1 MARFEVV
8 SKYTDINLPK
18 RQTEFSA
25 GYDFEVAKDI
35 IIEPYEHCKNILET
49 QQDYLPIDL
58 QTLSSITKRT
68 KVRPTLVP
76 TGIKCKMAA
85 DEYLEISV
93 RSSCPLKYWLI
104 LANGVGIID
113 SDYYNNPSNEGH
125 IFVKLKNEGDNDI
138 ILKKYDRYV
147 QGIIQK
153 YYIVDNENEIEDIRV
168 GGIGSSGRRD
178 K

>member
-1 MARFEVV
+1 MRKFEVI
-8 SKYTDINLPK
+8 SINQFNKDFKDTDTKYDDIIIPK
-18 RQTEFSA
+18 RSTKFSA
-25 GYDFEVAKDI
+25 GYDFYMPYDLTIKKNEVVLI
-35 IIEPYEHCKNILET
+35 
-49 QQDYLPIDL
+49 
-58 QTLSSITKRT
+58 
-68 KVRPTLVP
+68 P
-76 TGIKCKMAA
+76 TGIKVMLNS
-85 DEYLEISV
+85 DEFLGIYI
-93 RSSCPLKYWLI
+93 RSSLGFKYNLRMC
-104 LANGVGIID
+104 NQVGIID

-153 YYIVDNENEIEDIRV
+153 YYIVDNEKEVEDIRV

>member
-1 MARFEVV
+1 MKKFEII
-8 SKYTDINLPK
+8 SINQFNKDFKNIDTKYEDIIIPK
-18 RQTEFSA
+18 RSTKFSA
-25 GYDFEVAKDI
+25 GYDFYMPYDLTVKKNEVVLI
-35 IIEPYEHCKNILET
+35 
-49 QQDYLPIDL
+49 
-58 QTLSSITKRT
+58 
-68 KVRPTLVP
+68 P
-76 TGIKCKMAA
+76 TGIKVMLNS
-85 DEYLEISV
+85 DEFLGIYI
-93 RSSCPLKYWLI
+93 RSSLGFKYNLRMC
-104 LANGVGIID
+104 NQVGIID

-153 YYIVDNENEIEDIRV
+153 YYIVDNEKEVEDIRS

>member
-1 MARFEVV
+1 MRKFEII
-8 SKYTDINLPK
+8 SINQFNKDFKNIDTKYEDIIIPK
-18 RQTEFSA
+18 RSTKFSA
-25 GYDFEVAKDI
+25 GYDFYMPYDLTVKKNEVVLI
-35 IIEPYEHCKNILET
+35 
-49 QQDYLPIDL
+49 
-58 QTLSSITKRT
+58 
-68 KVRPTLVP
+68 P
-76 TGIKCKMAA
+76 TGIKVMLNS
-85 DEYLEISV
+85 DEFLGIYI
-93 RSSCPLKYWLI
+93 RSSLGFKYNLRMC
-104 LANGVGIID
+104 NQVGIID

-153 YYIVDNENEIEDIRV
+153 YYIVDNEKEVEDIRV

>member
-1 MARFEVV
+1 MRKFEII
-8 SKYTDINLPK
+8 SINQFNKDFKDIDTKYEDIIIPK
-18 RQTEFSA
+18 RSTKFST
-25 GYDFEVAKDI
+25 GYDFYMPYDLTIKKNEVVLI
-35 IIEPYEHCKNILET
+35 
-49 QQDYLPIDL
+49 
-58 QTLSSITKRT
+58 
-68 KVRPTLVP
+68 P
-76 TGIKCKMAA
+76 TGIKVMLNS
-85 DEYLEISV
+85 DEFLGIYI
-93 RSSCPLKYWLI
+93 RSSLGFKYNLRMC
-104 LANGVGIID
+104 NQVGIID

-153 YYIVDNENEIEDIRV
+153 YYIVDNEKEIEDIRV

>member
-1 MARFEVV
+1 MRKFEVI
-8 SKYTDINLPK
+8 SINQFNKDFKDTDTKYDDIIIPK
-18 RQTEFSA
+18 RSTKFSA
-25 GYDFEVAKDI
+25 GYDFYMPYDLTVKKNEVVLI
-35 IIEPYEHCKNILET
+35 
-49 QQDYLPIDL
+49 
-58 QTLSSITKRT
+58 
-68 KVRPTLVP
+68 P
-76 TGIKCKMAA
+76 TGIKVMLNS
-85 DEYLEISV
+85 DEFLGIYI
-93 RSSCPLKYWLI
+93 RSSLGFKYNLRMC
-104 LANGVGIID
+104 NQVGIID

-153 YYIVDNENEIEDIRV
+153 YYIVDNEKEVEDIRV

>member
-1 MARFEVV
+1 MRKFEII
-8 SKYTDINLPK
+8 SINQFNKDFKNIDTKYDDIIIPK
-18 RQTEFSA
+18 RSTKFSA
-25 GYDFEVAKDI
+25 GYDFYMPYDLTVKKNEVVLI
-35 IIEPYEHCKNILET
+35 
-49 QQDYLPIDL
+49 
-58 QTLSSITKRT
+58 
-68 KVRPTLVP
+68 P
-76 TGIKCKMAA
+76 TGIKTMLNS
-85 DEYLEISV
+85 DEFLGIYI
-93 RSSCPLKYWLI
+93 RSSLGFKYNLRMC
-104 LANGVGIID
+104 NQVGIID

-153 YYIVDNENEIEDIRV
+153 YYIVDNEKEIEDIRV

>member
-1 MARFEVV
+1 MRKFEII
-8 SKYTDINLPK
+8 SINQFNKDFKNIDTKYEDIIIPK
-18 RQTEFSA
+18 RSTKFSA
-25 GYDFEVAKDI
+25 GYDFYMPYDLTVKKNEVVLI
-35 IIEPYEHCKNILET
+35 
-49 QQDYLPIDL
+49 
-58 QTLSSITKRT
+58 
-68 KVRPTLVP
+68 P
-76 TGIKCKMAA
+76 TGIKVMLNS
-85 DEYLEISV
+85 DEFLGIYI
-93 RSSCPLKYWLI
+93 RSSLWFKYNLRMC
-104 LANGVGIID
+104 NQVGIVD

-153 YYIVDNENEIEDIRV
+153 YYIVDNEKEVEDIRV

>member
-1 MARFEVV
+1 MRKFEVI
-8 SKYTDINLPK
+8 SINQFNKDFKDTDTKYDDIIIPK
-18 RQTEFSA
+18 RSTKFSA
-25 GYDFEVAKDI
+25 GYDFYMPYDLTVKKNEVVLI
-35 IIEPYEHCKNILET
+35 
-49 QQDYLPIDL
+49 
-58 QTLSSITKRT
+58 
-68 KVRPTLVP
+68 P
-76 TGIKCKMAA
+76 TGIKVMLNS
-85 DEYLEISV
+85 DEFLGIYI
-93 RSSCPLKYWLI
+93 RSSLGFKYNLRMC
-104 LANGVGIID
+104 NQVGIID

-153 YYIVDNENEIEDIRV
+153 YYIVDNEKEVEDIRS